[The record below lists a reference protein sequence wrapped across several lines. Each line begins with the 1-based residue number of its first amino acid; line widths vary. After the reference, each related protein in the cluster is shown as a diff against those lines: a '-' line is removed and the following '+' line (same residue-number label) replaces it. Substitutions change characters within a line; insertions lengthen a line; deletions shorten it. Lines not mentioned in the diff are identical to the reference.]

1 MDNNDTKVGSGI
13 VVPLYTAS
21 SAVRNSP
28 HQIQGTLLTFADR
41 QYLAGVGKFRTEI
54 PLGMRFIVLET
65 RAGWRRWE
73 GGRIVEFVT
82 EINGRYP
89 MRHELGHTDE
99 RVWGPGPGG
108 KPADPWQ
115 DAREALLLR
124 EIDLAEHTFA
134 TSSGGG
140 RAAIDSLARSMQNA
154 NRLRPGQFPI
164 VELAWRPMNTAF
176 GTKSKPDLKIV
187 GWWRP
192 EQTTIAPP
200 DNDLN
205 DAIPDLSK

>member
-1 MDNNDTKVGSGI
+1 MDDSTKTTGTIVRLYSSNDVG
-13 VVPLYTAS
+13 
-21 SAVRNSP
+21 RNSP
-28 HQIQGTLLTFADR
+28 HQIKGTLLTFADR
-41 QYLAGVGKFRTEI
+41 QYLAGVGQYKTEI
-54 PLGMRFIVLET
+54 PIGSRFIVLET

-82 EINGRYP
+82 EINGHYP
-89 MRHELGHTDE
+89 QRAQLGHTDE
-99 RVWGPGPGG
+99 RAWGPGPGG

-124 EIDLAEHTFA
+124 EVDLSEFTFA
-134 TSSGGG
+134 IATGGG

-154 NRLRPGQFPI
+154 NLLRPGQFPI
-164 VELAWRPMNTAF
+164 IALEWRPMSTAF
-176 GTKSKPDLKIV
+176 GTKAKPDLRIV

-192 EQTTIAPP
+192 EQTTLAPP
-200 DNDLN
+200 ANDLN